1 MKKLSRRT
9 LPQTST
15 KYIHIVNPCI
25 LSTIKWIMPIAR
37 SNFCVSLWFLSH
49 VTFWLRANHILDGDN
64 KDACQ
69 LKKITKSYLFE
80 YFNKWKCYQEWSITQ
95 IIKLIKVPFI
105 WEDCIHVLQKICKQ
119 NCWNYCNEIFN
130 DSYVICKVCFF
141 TNKTEIKNL
150 PNTSEKQIST
160 LKLS

>member
-1 MKKLSRRT
+1 
-9 LPQTST
+9 
-15 KYIHIVNPCI
+15 
-25 LSTIKWIMPIAR
+25 MPIAR

-105 WEDCIHVLQKICKQ
+105 WEDCIHVLQKFVNKIVETIAMKFLMTLMWYARFAFSLTKLKSKTCQIRLKNKSQ
-119 NCWNYCNEIFN
+119 LSNCPR
-130 DSYVICKVCFF
+130 KV
-141 TNKTEIKNL
+141 K
-150 PNTSEKQIST
+150 
-160 LKLS
+160 